1 MDWIQALTIIGVFAA
16 FFIYLM
22 NRMDTKFDH
31 MNEKFGY
38 MDAKFDGKIDQL
50 RNEMHAQGADLRKEM
65 HAQGIEL
72 RNEMAELRS
81 EMRDGFNA
89 LQQYILLG
97 NIDKKLKDPPE
108 TNSAKKET

>member
-22 NRMDTKFDH
+22 NRIDTKFDH
-31 MNEKFGY
+31 V
-38 MDAKFDGKIDQL
+38 DAKFDGKINQL
-50 RNEMHAQGADLRKEM
+50 RSEMHAQNAELRKEI
-65 HAQGIEL
+65 HNQVSEL
-72 RNEMAELRS
+72 RN

-97 NIDKKLKDPPE
+97 KIDKKLKDSSE
-108 TNSAKKET
+108 STSTKKEN